1 MKLQVS
7 SPARTQPIPPTRTL
21 PVIPHDVVPTMRQ
34 PVEVAK
40 VSRLTDRFVCTRYG
54 GPCVI
59 TAETC
64 IKRQRAVLAL
74 DDDRTSTGGSKT
86 FGYGGSP
93 TASAQ
98 FYNCKKCDDG
108 NRVASKVN
116 S

>member
-7 SPARTQPIPPTRTL
+7 SPTRVQPVPPTRAL
-21 PVIPHDVVPTMRQ
+21 PVIPHDVVPAMRP
-34 PVEVAK
+34 PVDVAK
-40 VSRLTDRFVCTRYG
+40 VSRLSDRFVCTRYG

-59 TAETC
+59 TADTC

-74 DDDRTSTGGSKT
+74 DDRTPTGGSKT
-86 FGYGGSP
+86 FSYGGSP